1 MTSISTQ
8 RSAMIYQFPVG
19 GRAGLIAPYDQSS
32 QTKSPASGEFV
43 LVDAWYHQ
51 DAIRE
56 SQQVTKQ

>member
-1 MTSISTQ
+1 
-8 RSAMIYQFPVG
+8 MIYQFPVG